1 MRRRRLGRR
10 LNSEVSR
17 ELRYAVKTLESK
29 ETRASKEI
37 RVTHN
42 SVFAAHRLQCRMTNR
57 KNRHPAFCLYRK
69 IESGK
74 QELRKQRSG
83 SDSGLAYTLFLN
95 PRNMSGGKLPTAIA
109 LDQRVRELHDSI
121 ERFAVR
127 CSFHA
132 RFSENNCR
140 VIAVKPR

>member
-1 MRRRRLGRR
+1 M
-10 LNSEVSR
+10 
-17 ELRYAVKTLESK
+17 KTLESK

-57 KNRHPAFCLYRK
+57 KNRHPAFCLLQKNRIRK
-69 IESGK
+69 AGTQGNREI
-74 QELRKQRSG
+74 R
-83 SDSGLAYTLFLN
+83 SDSGLAYTLFFN
-95 PRNMSGGKLPTAIA
+95 PRNMSSGKLPTTIA
-109 LDQRVRELHDSI
+109 LNQRVRELHDSI
-121 ERFAVR
+121 ERLAVR